1 MKIQPHI
8 IHIEENRENSIFL
21 RTKEENRL
29 PLLLQFFAKEGKGGE
44 KTEEPTPKKLSDA
57 RKEGQVA
64 KSQELLNGAA
74 LLTLFLV
81 LRSFVGSIGNNFI
94 GVFEQTYGI
103 ISTYAVEEFSSI
115 FVSNLIKTYLLKIL
129 IIVLPILVAGV
140 FVAVILNIYQV
151 KWKPTSKP
159 LRPKFSKLNPISG
172 FKKIISGEKL
182 IELVK
187 SIAKIL
193 VIIILVYNTLKDQI
207 ALLSTFYGMSLTGAI
222 ITIGSIVIDLGM
234 KISLVFLV
242 IGVADYFYQK
252 HKFHNDMKMTK
263 QEIKDE
269 YKNSEGDPQIKGK
282 IRQRMR
288 EASRR
293 RMMQRLPEA
302 DVVITNPTHFACAL
316 LYDKEKSDAPI
327 LVAQKIKEVAKEN
340 QVPIVEN
347 KPLARMLY
355 YNVDLEQEIP
365 PELYQMA
372 AEVLAYVYSLKNKVS

>member
-263 QEIKDE
+263 QEIA
-269 YKNSEGDPQIKGK
+269 NGLFSTIG
-282 IRQRMR
+282 
-288 EASRR
+288 
-293 RMMQRLPEA
+293 
-302 DVVITNPTHFACAL
+302 T
-316 LYDKEKSDAPI
+316 
-327 LVAQKIKEVAKEN
+327 
-340 QVPIVEN
+340 
-347 KPLARMLY
+347 
-355 YNVDLEQEIP
+355 
-365 PELYQMA
+365 
-372 AEVLAYVYSLKNKVS
+372 